1 MLQIAIVSPLPP
13 SLFNL
18 RSLWRRGRFGRQV
31 GASGHL
37 LFTCAI
43 IVTPLRGWGLPAFH
57 PTKRNDRVILPADR
71 SVAKVVVVPQTNI
84 TGLEITVS
92 RDVSKCDR
100 KRKQEARR
108 EVRLSEPRKVDRI
121 YDQGL
126 TGCS

>member
-1 MLQIAIVSPLPP
+1 MKFRDKENNHAGRIEGCVVSKDSQTIVSPLRGFRAP
-13 SLFNL
+13 SFDP
-18 RSLWRRGRFGRQV
+18 
-31 GASGHL
+31 A
-37 LFTCAI
+37 T

-92 RDVSKCDR
+92 RDVSKGDR

-126 TGCS
+126 TGSS